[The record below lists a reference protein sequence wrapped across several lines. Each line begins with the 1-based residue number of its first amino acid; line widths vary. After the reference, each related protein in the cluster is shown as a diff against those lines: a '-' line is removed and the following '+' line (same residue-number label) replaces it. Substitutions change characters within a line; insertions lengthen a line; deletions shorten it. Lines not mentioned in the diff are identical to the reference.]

1 MLSHLYGVKPS
12 QSRVVSMAPICPME
26 ISCRLAKSSH
36 AKSPRK
42 ILQELKRFDSD
53 IFKHQI
59 RGRCLIWARN
69 AMERRPN
76 SNC

>member
-42 ILQELKRFDSD
+42 IFDSD

-69 AMERRPN
+69 AMERRRN